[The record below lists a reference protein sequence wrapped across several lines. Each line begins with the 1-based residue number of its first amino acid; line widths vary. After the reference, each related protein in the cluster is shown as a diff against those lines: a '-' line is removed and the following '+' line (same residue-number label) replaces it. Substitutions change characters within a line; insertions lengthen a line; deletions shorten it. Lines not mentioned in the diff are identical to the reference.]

1 MVISDPRQS
10 PGDRV
15 SCCFSS
21 PTMLHHQL
29 STGMVSTM
37 EMVTLFMSIELV
49 MLSHHL
55 IFCHPL
61 LLFPSVFPSIRVFF
75 NEPALTFTSGSQ
87 SIGASTTVLPVNIQ
101 IFQWVFIEVGE
112 NLSFLPPHWD
122 NFEAWTTSSQRVS
135 RNGEPPLQL
144 PTLVICST
152 KHLWSF
158 LPLPVSL
165 SYFPQCFL
173 GSPPK

>member
-1 MVISDPRQS
+1 MFKVIIIVVQS
-10 PGDRV
+10 LSHD
-15 SCCFSS
+15 
-21 PTMLHHQL
+21 QL
-29 STGMVSTM
+29 F
-37 EMVTLFMSIELV
+37 VTLWTAARQASLSFTISQSLFKFMSIELV